1 MNSIDVLIL
10 NMSEVRRRS
19 EIVWKSIDK
28 KYYEFKPDQDALTI
42 YEMIK
47 HVLQSEYMYHE
58 MFIKGG
64 SIEEIPTP
72 YDDIY
77 NSIEELIIVSKKYKD
92 EYKEFIKKLNEDDL
106 TNIKIDRSQDAGYIR
121 TIGDM
126 IERVT
131 FHEAVHLGQLL
142 DYMRT
147 AGIERPRIWD

>member
-77 NSIEELIIVSKKYKD
+77 NSIEELIEVSKKYRCD
-92 EYKEFIKKLNEDDL
+92 YKEFVQKLSEEDL

-147 AGIERPRIWD
+147 AEIERPRIWD

>member
-19 EIVWKSIDK
+19 EIVWRSIDK
-28 KYYEFKPDQDALTI
+28 EYYEFKPDKEALTI
-42 YEMIK
+42 FEMIK

-58 MFIKGG
+58 MFIRGG

-72 YDDIY
+72 YDDIN
-77 NSIEELIIVSKKYKD
+77 NSIEELIVVSKKYRD
-92 EYKEFIKKLNEDDL
+92 EYKEFIKKLSEENL
-106 TNIKIDRSQDAGYIR
+106 TDIKIDRSQDAGYIR

-131 FHEAVHLGQLL
+131 FHETVHLGQLL